1 MVASRGIVAV
11 GVVVAVAERVL
22 GAAPSGEPWGVA
34 DFTADATSVTTPEPL
49 VPSVPPSMGLFHDRE
64 GFGTARGTKPFVIMK
79 YRS

>member
-34 DFTADATSVTTPEPL
+34 D
-49 VPSVPPSMGLFHDRE
+49 
-64 GFGTARGTKPFVIMK
+64 
-79 YRS
+79 